1 MQRRTARAP
10 LRFYSSG
17 GSIKIKVL
25 LQGVAKVYSTFLPWQ
40 GDPVGDEGRRI
51 HHYSNRPHKVDA
63 GRPTV
68 PRILTSRK
76 VQIQGSTLLRHHF
89 QHSCKDGTTGGNK
102 GEVINIQEATHP
114 LPRDMTTQSAFP
126 PHKQQSIHIHSP
138 EAGRACNILPH
149 PVLVRFELKR
159 AFLKGCSST
168 NNE

>member
-1 MQRRTARAP
+1 MGTAPREYAISIFHCATP
-10 LRFYSSG
+10 RGLIRDTTVWG
-17 GSIKIKVL
+17 NGSRVKIKAL

-51 HHYSNRPHKVDA
+51 HHSSNRPHKVDA

-126 PHKQQSIHIHSP
+126 QHRYQGEVQ
-138 EAGRACNILPH
+138 R
-149 PVLVRFELKR
+149 
-159 AFLKGCSST
+159 KGPR
-168 NNE
+168 